1 MRQRDIINKI
11 VSCALCAEMYGP
23 WALKICQQI
32 KENMLFW
39 AEANF
44 LDFADIYNEA
54 KLYKKLL

>member
-1 MRQRDIINKI
+1 
-11 VSCALCAEMYGP
+11 MYGP